1 MTTKD
6 YFEIIFL
13 GVNLLILLINV
24 FVIRKSPIDAVKI
37 GRKLNDQQNKDNAK
51 RNLFLT
57 LFSFRGIPVHPDFV
71 NALNKIEIVF
81 NDTPVVLEAWHKL
94 YDSYNNTSLVD
105 QETTWRLIRFELL
118 SKISLSLGYTDLKQ
132 YDMEKN
138 YFPQGHA
145 NQYIS
150 EFEFRNDQQAYY
162 KSAGI
167 LNNFLINYY
176 SNGSSLTDIDANHP
190 KTNN

>member
-6 YFEIIFL
+6 HFEIIFL
-13 GVNLLILLINV
+13 VINSLILLITV
-24 FVIRKSPIDAVKI
+24 IVIRKSPIDAVKI
-37 GRKLNDQQNKDNAK
+37 GRILNDQQNKDNAK

-145 NQYIS
+145 NQHIS

-167 LNNFLINYY
+167 LNKFLINYY
-176 SNGSSLTDIDANHP
+176 STCNSITDIDANHP
-190 KTNN
+190 KNK